1 MSRVNH
7 VFHAG
12 ELILQRRAG
21 VAESYRERVA
31 HAIRSEMPQ
40 QHRDFFESL
49 PVLFLGL
56 LDARGQVWAT
66 PAVGEVGFLRA
77 RDPRRLAVGA
87 RPVLGDTLWLDVRPG
102 AKVGVVGMELS
113 SRRRNRMNGT
123 IRAVNS
129 EGFEIAVDLSFGN
142 CPQYIQTRDLLW
154 PANPPAPVATAL
166 PDWDTRS
173 RALVAQADTFFIASR
188 AAEMSDDPADGIDA
202 SHRGGRPGFLT
213 INADGS
219 LSFPD
224 FSGNRFFN
232 TLGNIEADGRVGL
245 FIPDFSSGAGIF
257 LTGLATVDWTPDRVA
272 LFQGAERIVDVQPE
286 EIWYCDHALPGP
298 APLAS
303 SWPMLAETGVW

>member
-1 MSRVNH
+1 MTRAIQ
-7 VFHAG
+7 VFHTG
-12 ELILQRRAG
+12 ELALQHRAG
-21 VAESYRERVA
+21 VPASYRDRVA
-31 HAIRSEMPQ
+31 HAIRHEMPQ

-66 PAVGEVGFLRA
+66 PAVGEVGFLRS
-77 RDPRRLAVGA
+77 RDPGHLSVGA
-87 RPVLGDTLWLDVRPG
+87 RPQLGESLWLDVRPG

-123 IRAVNS
+123 IHAVNG

-154 PANPPAPVATAL
+154 PANPPAPEATAL
-166 PDWDTRS
+166 ADWDARS
-173 RALVAQADTFFIASR
+173 RALVARADTFFIASR
-188 AAEMSDDPADGIDA
+188 AAEMSDNPTDGIDA

-213 INADGS
+213 INADSS

-257 LTGLATVDWTPDRVA
+257 VTGLATVDWHPDRVSG
-272 LFQGAERIVDVQPE
+272 FKGAERIVDVQPE
-286 EIWYCDHALPGP
+286 EIWYCEHALPGP
-298 APLAS
+298 APLVS